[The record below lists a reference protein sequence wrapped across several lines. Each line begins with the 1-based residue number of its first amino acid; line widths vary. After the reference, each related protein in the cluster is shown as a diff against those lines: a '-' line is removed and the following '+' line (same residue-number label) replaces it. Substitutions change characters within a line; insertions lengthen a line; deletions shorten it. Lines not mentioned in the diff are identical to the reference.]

1 MKNYKSYNFQKKI
14 YKILE
19 FNMNKKLFLFLPL
32 LAGVCWGG
40 GGTYVRILNGFGLDS
55 VSILGTRF
63 ALATLILFIGIL
75 IFNRKLFK
83 IKLKDIWLFIGSGI
97 TGVLFLNLCYNEASF
112 TLTLSL
118 AAVLLSLAPIFALF
132 ISAILFKEK
141 ITQKKIICLII
152 AIFGC
157 ILVTGVLESTA
168 GIPLSLHGF
177 LFGVLSGL
185 FWALY
190 GVFSKIATE
199 KGYPTFTTIFY
210 SFLLI
215 SIVLIPI
222 TDWGCFTSFISS
234 NPSYG
239 ITFAFFHSLTTSI
252 LPYLLFTLSLKY
264 IENGQA
270 SIICGGA
277 EPLSATFFG
286 FLIFQE
292 NPTLLNLIGII
303 ITIIA
308 LSILIS
314 SSESG
319 EQNDR
324 FI

>member
-1 MKNYKSYNFQKKI
+1 
-14 YKILE
+14 
-19 FNMNKKLFLFLPL
+19 MNKKLFLFLPL
-32 LAGVCWGG
+32 LAGACWGG
-40 GGTYVRILNGFGLDS
+40 GGVYVRILNSFGLDS
-55 VSILGTRF
+55 VSILSTRF
-63 ALATLILFIGIL
+63 VLATLIIFIGML
-75 IFNRKLFK
+75 IFNRNLFK

-141 ITQKKIICLII
+141 ITPKKILCLIM

-157 ILVTGVLESTA
+157 ILVTGVLESYA
-168 GIPLSLHGF
+168 GIPWSLHGF
-177 LFGVLSGL
+177 IFGILSAL

-215 SIVLIPI
+215 SIALIPI
-222 TDWGCFTSFISS
+222 TDWGCFASFISS
-234 NPSYG
+234 NPGYS
-239 ITFAFFHSLTTSI
+239 IPFAFLHSLTTSI
-252 LPYLLFTLSLKY
+252 MPYVLFTLSLQY

-277 EPLSATFFG
+277 EPLSATCFG
-286 FLIFQE
+286 FLMFNE
-292 NPTLLNLIGII
+292 TPTLLNLIGII

-308 LSILIS
+308 LSILIAS
-314 SSESG
+314 NESSE
-319 EQNDR
+319 
-324 FI
+324 